1 MKKLTPS
8 QMKYVLYFM
17 LIVFVVSSF
26 AFIGN
31 LSTGSK
37 EVSASIVI
45 AGLSTPYSESFKVPE
60 GANLYYLL
68 YNTGFVSFQSDYQIK
83 CVGSYC
89 NDYISGNYWQIFLG
103 DYFADLNYVINGS
116 EEFVLYYGKR
126 IEFFNVSLVANISG
140 FIDNASI
147 RLSETIGLGEF
158 LGAYNYS
165 ANDNGTCILGLCG
178 NWIILV
184 NDLNVSA
191 DYELSENDSVYLEF
205 K

>member
-1 MKKLTPS
+1 
-8 QMKYVLYFM
+8 M
-17 LIVFVVSSF
+17 L
-26 AFIGN
+26 AW
-31 LSTGSK
+31 
-37 EVSASIVI
+37 
-45 AGLSTPYSESFKVPE
+45 
-60 GANLYYLL
+60 
-68 YNTGFVSFQSDYQIK
+68 
-83 CVGSYC
+83 
-89 NDYISGNYWQIFLG
+89 NYWQIFLG

-178 NWIILV
+178 NWTILV